1 MTSALATVDANVR
14 AVVSALLAAR
24 DLSRD
29 DLSRGTGIEPAT
41 LKRRMSRTPG
51 PGRTW
56 TAGEVMAMAEFF
68 GLSVTALYNGP
79 DAMFA
84 TTTSGCA
91 SEIEAVVDTWAPLLA
106 GAAA

>member
-1 MTSALATVDANVR
+1 MSRMTSALATVDSNVR

-29 DLSRGTGIEPAT
+29 DVCRGTGIEPGT

-56 TAGEVMAMAEFF
+56 TAGEVMALAEFF
-68 GLSVTALYNGP
+68 GLPVTALYNGP

-84 TTTSGCA
+84 TPTSGL
-91 SEIEAVVDTWAPLLA
+91 SWESRDVFDGLLA
-106 GAAA
+106 GAA